1 MCKTRGFT
9 LLELLL
15 ASVLMAVL
23 MVGVMSVIANVVRPA
38 ASLSESRD
46 SESPDEEAQAWV
58 RVMHDDLR
66 QARTIQTQGGE
77 VVVMN
82 NGGIDPLTQQRTHR
96 PVIIRYAIKKVG
108 ERSCLVRYEQSLDT
122 REVMPERREL
132 VGIGVTRLELV
143 PPAEFL
149 LEPDASPQSVT
160 KKNLAE
166 EEKKIEPPIDGLWT
180 LKLWTDLSDRPT
192 IERGLAIRRSLKP

>member
-1 MCKTRGFT
+1 MPKTRGFT

-38 ASLSESRD
+38 ASLADNGSAVSLQEQ
-46 SESPDEEAQAWV
+46 AQAWV
-58 RVMHDDLR
+58 RVLHADLG
-66 QARTIQTQGGE
+66 QARMIKKRGDE

-82 NGGIDPLTQQRTHR
+82 TGGIDPLTQQRTHR

-149 LEPDASPQSVT
+149 LEPDASHQSVT
-160 KKNLAE
+160 IKNVAE
-166 EEKKIEPPIDGLWT
+166 KEKKIEPPIDGLWT